1 MFFDTSRY
9 LLFKRLTIESTGQL
23 VCLQAHLHGFEIA
36 RKDLEMRGPGEVLGT
51 RQTGE
56 QQFHIADLVRDQALL
71 PKIDRAAA
79 LLLQCYPQNV
89 DPLIRRWLG
98 VREDYAGIG
107 NTDSIHV
114 KKS

>member
-1 MFFDTSRY
+1 MRATND
-9 LLFKRLTIESTGQL
+9 
-23 VCLQAHLHGFEIA
+23 GFEIA

-79 LLLQCYPQNV
+79 LLLQRYPQNV

-98 VREDYAGIG
+98 VREDYA
-107 NTDSIHV
+107 DV
-114 KKS
+114 